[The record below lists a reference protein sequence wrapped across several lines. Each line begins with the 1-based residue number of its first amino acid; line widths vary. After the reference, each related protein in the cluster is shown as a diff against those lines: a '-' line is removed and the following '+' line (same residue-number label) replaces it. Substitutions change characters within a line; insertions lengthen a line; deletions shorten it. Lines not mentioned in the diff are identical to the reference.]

1 MRMKI
6 SLCNSAGELDS
17 CFVEPA
23 AGQDCVDAG
32 AVAEAAI
39 AMILECGSLHAGD
52 SILVTEV
59 H

>member
-6 SLCNSAGELDS
+6 SLCNSAGELDARL
-17 CFVEPA
+17 VEPA
-23 AGQDCVDAG
+23 AGQDAPDEG

-39 AMILECGSLHAGD
+39 ALILECGALHDGD

-59 H
+59 D